1 MEPFEYVIVLSSLI
15 LGLCIAQILNGAA
28 DLLADVRKTKF
39 SLTHSF
45 FIAVVFMVTI
55 QDWFYTY
62 QYSKQVV
69 DWTLA
74 VVMAILVFPLVLF
87 ILARFI
93 YPTGARSQER
103 DMAVYFSENWR
114 WLYGLFASTIVIS
127 MLQNYFI
134 SGIAWVDQ
142 VHLYIY
148 FAVYMIYI
156 VGNFKN
162 LIYHRV
168 FMIAQFLLW
177 MSFLV
182 FDTSTLN

>member
-39 SLTHSF
+39 SLTHSI

-62 QYSKQVV
+62 QYSKQVES
-69 DWTLA
+69 WTLA

-103 DMAVYFSENWR
+103 DMTVYFSDNWR
-114 WLYGLFASTIVIS
+114 WLYG
-127 MLQNYFI
+127 Y
-134 SGIAWVDQ
+134 VDGA
-142 VHLYIY
+142 LD
-148 FAVYMIYI
+148 AV
-156 VGNFKN
+156 
-162 LIYHRV
+162 R
-168 FMIAQFLLW
+168 QFLEQT
-177 MSFLV
+177 V
-182 FDTSTLN
+182 AATDPDPVAARTGAQAHA